1 MVNHKKLRQW
11 IQETY
16 PMMHFVEEDLAELDF
31 YDMEKFA
38 IWLENEIRNP
48 TPYLTLTIDVVL
60 PKAFFPLDEEERAW
74 WMTNVLNN
82 RNLSLFSDEIGDT
95 VGRVNNVSNI
105 KWSDDNDES
114 K

>member
-16 PMMHFVEEDLAELDF
+16 PRMDFVEESLAELNF

-38 IWLENEIRNP
+38 IWLEDEIRNP

-60 PKAFFPLDEEERAW
+60 PKEFFPLDEEERAW